1 VIVPE
6 PPERFFLEF
15 LPAVVS
21 ELGASTGAAAEAAGA
36 GQGGPSPGR
45 RRGAPSNAGVGV
57 RVVGVGQW
65 TLRFPGRTLQ
75 ASAGIAEDV
84 ALQISL
90 RAEDFTPLVVEPL
103 RRALA
108 ARQSSPGD
116 GELVARSLW
125 ARLGRFDDET
135 VELLRQQQGRILVRI
150 EDAGTSRNVALTP
163 GQLAYSLESAE
174 CTIDCPL
181 SALLELQEK
190 RKSPLDLFYE
200 GRIRIGG
207 DAQIALAIAG
217 LFL

>member
-15 LPAVVS
+15 LPAVVA
-21 ELGASTGAAAEAAGA
+21 ELGSAGGPAAGGGGA
-36 GQGGPSPGR
+36 GQPGR
-45 RRGAPSNAGVGV
+45 RRGVPSSAGVGV
-57 RVVGVGQW
+57 RVVGVGEW
-65 TLRFPGRTLQ
+65 VLRFSEGALR
-75 ASAGIAEDV
+75 ASAGIGDDV

-90 RAEDFTPLVVEPL
+90 RAADFTPLVVEPV

-108 ARQSSPGD
+108 ARPSSAEGS
-116 GELVARSLW
+116 ELLARSLS
-125 ARLGRFDDET
+125 ARLGRFDEET
-135 VELLRQQQGRILVRI
+135 VELLRQQQGSILVRI
-150 EDAGTSRNVALTP
+150 EDAGVSRNVALTP
-163 GQLAYSLESAE
+163 GRLPYSLESAE

-181 SALLELQEK
+181 PALLELQEK

-207 DAQIALAIAG
+207 DAQIALALAG

>member
-1 VIVPE
+1 MIVPE
-6 PPERFFLEF
+6 PPERFFEEF
-15 LPAVVS
+15 LPAIVS
-21 ELGASTGAAAEAAGA
+21 ELGAGPAAAGA
-36 GQGGPSPGR
+36 AVGQPGLASGR
-45 RRGAPSNAGVGV
+45 RRGAPSNAGIGV

-65 TLRFPGRTLQ
+65 TLRLSERSLRV
-75 ASAGIAEDV
+75 SAGIAEDV

-90 RAEDFTPLVVEPL
+90 RAEDFEPLVVAPM

-108 ARQSSPGD
+108 ARD
-116 GELVARSLW
+116 GSGEGSELVARSLW
-125 ARLGRFDDET
+125 ARLGRFDEET

-150 EDAGTSRNVALTP
+150 DDAGTSRNVALTP
-163 GQLAYSLESAE
+163 GRLDASLESAE

-190 RKSPLDLFYE
+190 RKNPLDLFYE
-200 GRIRIGG
+200 GQIRIGG